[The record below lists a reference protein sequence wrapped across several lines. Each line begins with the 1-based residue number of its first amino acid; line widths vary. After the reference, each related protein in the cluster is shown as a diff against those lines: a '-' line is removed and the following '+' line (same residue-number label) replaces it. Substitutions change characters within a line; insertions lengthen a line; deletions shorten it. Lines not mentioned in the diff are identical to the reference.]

1 MNNFAYQLKINLKRF
16 LLRNPF
22 FFIFIISLP
31 AVFYLIYTKVAITD
45 APAGGNK
52 RFLVSMIVY
61 GILINS
67 LSTLSRILS
76 SDDKKGFKL
85 FVKLSPTSL
94 NSYYANI
101 FLVFEFM
108 NIIAVSAVALVGVFI
123 NKVNLSLE
131 NWLVLLVAV
140 PVLCLPF
147 ALLGVLISFVGD
159 ENAVGALANLLMFT
173 IAILSGLW
181 WPLSMMP
188 DYLQKI
194 GKIMPGY
201 PASQLSLDLLLK
213 QNMSGNQVQTLF
225 VWLIVLILILGLV
238 VKNKGRKA

>member
-22 FFIFIISLP
+22 FFIFTISLP
-31 AVFYLIYTKVAITD
+31 AIFYLIYTKVAITD
-45 APAGGNK
+45 APAGWNK

-94 NSYYANI
+94 SSYYANI
-101 FLVFEFM
+101 FLIFEFM
-108 NIIAVSAVALVGVFI
+108 NLIAVSAVALVGVFI
-123 NKVNLSLE
+123 NKVNLTFE
-131 NWLVLLVAV
+131 NWLILLVAV
-140 PVLCLPF
+140 PILCLPF
-147 ALLGVLISFVGD
+147 ALIGVLISFVGD

-181 WPLSMMP
+181 WPLNMMP

-213 QNMSGNQVQTLF
+213 QNMSGNQLQTLF
-225 VWLIVLILILGLV
+225 IWLIVLILILGLV

>member
-22 FFIFIISLP
+22 FFIFTISLP
-31 AVFYLIYTKVAITD
+31 AIFYLIYTKVAITD
-45 APAGGNK
+45 APAGWNK

-94 NSYYANI
+94 SSYYANI
-101 FLVFEFM
+101 FLIFEFM
-108 NIIAVSAVALVGVFI
+108 NLIAVSAVALVGVFI
-123 NKVNLSLE
+123 NKVNLTFE
-131 NWLVLLVAV
+131 NWLILLVAV
-140 PVLCLPF
+140 PILCLPF
-147 ALLGVLISFVGD
+147 ALIGVLISFVGD

-181 WPLSMMP
+181 WPLNMMP

-194 GKIMPGY
+194 GKIMPVY

-213 QNMSGNQVQTLF
+213 QNMSGNQLQTLF
-225 VWLIVLILILGLV
+225 IWLIVLILILGLV

>member
-1 MNNFAYQLKINLKRF
+1 
-16 LLRNPF
+16 
-22 FFIFIISLP
+22 
-31 AVFYLIYTKVAITD
+31 
-45 APAGGNK
+45 
-52 RFLVSMIVY
+52 
-61 GILINS
+61 
-67 LSTLSRILS
+67 
-76 SDDKKGFKL
+76 
-85 FVKLSPTSL
+85 
-94 NSYYANI
+94 
-101 FLVFEFM
+101 M

-181 WPLSMMP
+181 WSLSMMP

-213 QNMSGNQVQTLF
+213 QNMSGNQLQTLF

>member
-1 MNNFAYQLKINLKRF
+1 MDGGLIMNNFAYQLKINLKRF

-45 APAGGNK
+45 APAGWNK

-101 FLVFEFM
+101 F
-108 NIIAVSAVALVGVFI
+108 
-123 NKVNLSLE
+123 
-131 NWLVLLVAV
+131 
-140 PVLCLPF
+140 
-147 ALLGVLISFVGD
+147 
-159 ENAVGALANLLMFT
+159 
-173 IAILSGLW
+173 
-181 WPLSMMP
+181 
-188 DYLQKI
+188 
-194 GKIMPGY
+194 
-201 PASQLSLDLLLK
+201 
-213 QNMSGNQVQTLF
+213 
-225 VWLIVLILILGLV
+225 
-238 VKNKGRKA
+238 

>member
-22 FFIFIISLP
+22 FFIFTVSLP
-31 AVFYLIYTKVAITD
+31 AIFYLIYTKVAITD
-45 APAGGNK
+45 APAGWNK

-94 NSYYANI
+94 SSYYANI
-101 FLVFEFM
+101 FLIFEFM
-108 NIIAVSAVALVGVFI
+108 NLIAVSAVALVGVFI
-123 NKVNLSLE
+123 NKVNLSFE
-131 NWLVLLVAV
+131 NWLILLVAV
-140 PVLCLPF
+140 PILCLPF
-147 ALLGVLISFVGD
+147 ALIGVLISFVGD

-181 WPLSMMP
+181 WPLNMMP

-194 GKIMPGY
+194 GKIMPAY

-213 QNMSGNQVQTLF
+213 QNMNGNQLQTLF
-225 VWLIVLILILGLV
+225 IWLIVLILILGLV